1 MTDIEYFEYL
11 KTISPLGRFYRRFF
25 VYPQIA
31 KNASGKILDIGCGIG
46 GLLAYS
52 SEIIGVDINKHCVE
66 YCNRLGLQAFEMSPD
81 ILPFETGSFNT
92 VILDNVLEHIATT
105 EVLVREIKRV
115 LVPDG
120 RLIILVPGIKG
131 YSKDDDHKK
140 YYDFTE
146 LDTFASDNGFLVLAK
161 KSLPFPGLSK
171 IFSGFC
177 YFVVL
182 RNG

>member
-11 KTISPLGRFYRRFF
+11 KTISPLGRVYRRFF

-31 KNASGKILDIGCGIG
+31 ESSSGKILDIGCGIG
-46 GLLAYS
+46 GLLAYKPD
-52 SEIIGVDINKHCVE
+52 IIGVDINKYCVE
-66 YCNRLGLQAFEMSPD
+66 YCNQIGLQAHVMLPD
-81 ILPFETGSFNT
+81 ILPFGTGSFDT
-92 VILDNVLEHIATT
+92 VILDNVLEHIAAP
-105 EVLVREIKRV
+105 EVLVREIRRV

-120 RLIILVPGIKG
+120 LMIILVPGIKG

-146 LDTFASDNGFLVLAK
+146 LTTFASDNEFTVLTK

-177 YFVVL
+177 YFVVM